1 MDAILQE
8 IKGDFNRQNSLDL
21 TSFEPKNVVLDQIL
35 VLASSIID
43 ILITSINNSSSKKR
57 IKLLLRKFYQERYW
71 KSKLYD
77 AKVKQSPFEFFSD
90 YNYYYMRFY
99 IERVQ
104 VGLPILK
111 KYFYDDTYL
120 QLRQPESPTNRVS
133 ASRSRNNEQSIT
145 SKIKGNNYNWEG
157 SRSNNPIG
165 VKPGDTT
172 RLRALPQAFILN
184 ANMYKAIGM
193 NNKSTFD
200 ISDDLDQNF
209 VKVDSNTKRISS
221 KLVKEIENNLEAE
234 YMPFY
239 FHDLRTNEII
249 SFHAFIESISDS
261 FSPEYN
267 SSSGFGRIDDV
278 KSYVKTTRN
287 INLTFVL
294 AATSPSDHDLMWWQ
308 INKIVAMVYPQW
320 SGGNKN
326 ESGEFTYPF
335 TQVPTSSPLIRLRVG
350 DVIKSNYSRTNLGR
364 IHGVEKSYSN
374 ILSDDELVKGLK
386 KEDFQVFS
394 PDDDLKESL
403 SELEKQ
409 IKENNETIKNTNV
422 DDALKEKPK
431 TENKFLAKQY
441 NELVNNIDASSI
453 RNRYLRPG
461 LYKTT
466 NMSLGLGGLL
476 DAAGIDFDLNP
487 SSVRIDTE
495 VKIIKIEKVNITNEY
510 VKVKIKSP
518 FDPSKEIALAVD
530 ASKVI
535 EVNPK
540 QLYKK
545 QQASG
550 YAIEANNLIKV
561 PNQDKERSDSISNT
575 HNQFKKIMSP
585 ASGSQD
591 NNPITKSYESGMSRG
606 LAGFI
611 LIRNFY

>member
-1 MDAILQE
+1 
-8 IKGDFNRQNSLDL
+8 
-21 TSFEPKNVVLDQIL
+21 
-35 VLASSIID
+35 
-43 ILITSINNSSSKKR
+43 
-57 IKLLLRKFYQERYW
+57 
-71 KSKLYD
+71 
-77 AKVKQSPFEFFSD
+77 
-90 YNYYYMRFY
+90 
-99 IERVQ
+99 
-104 VGLPILK
+104 
-111 KYFYDDTYL
+111 
-120 QLRQPESPTNRVS
+120 
-133 ASRSRNNEQSIT
+133 
-145 SKIKGNNYNWEG
+145 
-157 SRSNNPIG
+157 
-165 VKPGDTT
+165 
-172 RLRALPQAFILN
+172 
-184 ANMYKAIGM
+184 MYKAIGM

-221 KLVKEIENNLEAE
+221 DLVKEIENNLEAE

-320 SGGNKN
+320 SGGNKT

-374 ILSDDELVKGLK
+374 ILSDDKLVEGLE

-394 PDDDLKESL
+394 PDTDLKESL
-403 SELEKQ
+403 KKLEAQ
-409 IKENNETIKNTNV
+409 INENNKKINEKANKAKLKVEKEKLKNKNNI
-422 DDALKEKPK
+422 LKE
-431 TENKFLAKQY
+431 QY
-441 NELVNNIDASSI
+441 NKLVGNVDASSI

-466 NMSLGLGGLL
+466 NMSSGFGGLL
-476 DAAGIDFDLNP
+476 DTAGIDLDLNP

-495 VKIIKIEKVNITNEY
+495 VEIIEIEKANITNEY

-518 FDPSKEIALAVD
+518 FGDSKEIALAVD

-550 YAIEANNLIKV
+550 YAIKANNLIDV
-561 PNQDKERSDSISNT
+561 PDQDKERSKVKSNT

-585 ASGSQD
+585 VSGRKD

-611 LIRNFY
+611 TNLDVNYNESTWDTERIGSKAPIMVKINVGFSPIHDIPPGLDSNGMLRAPIYNVGKINNEFFGDPHDGDAGHGKGREEALKKYHALINNKPFK